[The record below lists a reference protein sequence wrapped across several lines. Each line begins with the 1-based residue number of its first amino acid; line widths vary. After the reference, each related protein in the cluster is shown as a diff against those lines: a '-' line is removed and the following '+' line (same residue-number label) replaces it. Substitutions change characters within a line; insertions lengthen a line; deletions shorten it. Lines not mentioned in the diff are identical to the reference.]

1 MEKINIL
8 LVDDHQMVRNGLK
21 MLLNGE
27 KNLDVVAEASNGVE
41 AIDFLKE
48 NYKNI
53 DVVIMDITMP
63 ELNGVDAT
71 EIIMKLHKNLKV
83 LALTMHSEET
93 YILKMLKVGAKGY
106 VLKDTDK
113 ETLIK
118 AVNTVADGEKY
129 YCNEISIKLI
139 NTLIHGKEKTK
150 AELSDR
156 EKQILALV
164 ASGKTNKEISK
175 EINLS
180 ARTVE
185 THRYKITKKL
195 KLKNTAELIKYAI
208 KKDLV

>member
-1 MEKINIL
+1 MEKINLL

-21 MLLNGE
+21 MLLNSE
-27 KNLDVVAEASNGVE
+27 KNLNVVAEASNGVE

-63 ELNGVDAT
+63 ELNGIDTT
-71 EIIMKLHKNLKV
+71 EIIMKLHPNLKV

-93 YILKMLKVGAKGY
+93 YILKMLKVGARGY

-113 ETLIK
+113 ETLVK
-118 AVNTVADGEKY
+118 AVNTVAEGEKY
-129 YCNEISIKLI
+129 YCAEISTKLI
-139 NTLIHGKEKTK
+139 NTLIHGKEKVKT
-150 AELSDR
+150 ELSDR

-175 EINLS
+175 EVNLS

-208 KKDLV
+208 KKELI